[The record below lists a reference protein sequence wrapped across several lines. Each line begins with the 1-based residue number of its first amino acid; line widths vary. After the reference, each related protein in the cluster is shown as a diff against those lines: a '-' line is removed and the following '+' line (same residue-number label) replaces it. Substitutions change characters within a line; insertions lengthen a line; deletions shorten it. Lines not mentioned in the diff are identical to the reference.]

1 MSVELAV
8 FRNFGRSLREKLKR
22 ADDKIQPC
30 FTSAWQVKDSVNFL
44 PILTAD
50 LSFEYMDSKRPR
62 KLSLDTF
69 FSQFVE

>member
-22 ADDKIQPC
+22 AGDKIQPC
-30 FTSAWQVKDSVNFL
+30 FTPAWQVKDSVNL
-44 PILTAD
+44 LLILTAD
-50 LSFEYMDSKRPR
+50 LSFEYMDSKRSR